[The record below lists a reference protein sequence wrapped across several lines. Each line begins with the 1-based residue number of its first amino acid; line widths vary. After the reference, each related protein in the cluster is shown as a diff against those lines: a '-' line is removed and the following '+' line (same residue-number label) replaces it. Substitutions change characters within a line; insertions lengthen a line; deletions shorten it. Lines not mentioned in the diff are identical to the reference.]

1 MTLSDII
8 KGVAR
13 VAIEGRE
20 DVEVASLTY
29 DSRQVSAG
37 SCFFAVEGTVV
48 DGHDFIAKAIA
59 GGAAVVVC
67 QHIPDE
73 VRGADCTFVVVE
85 DTNVAMGAMASAFYG
100 NPSHE
105 LKVVGV
111 TGTNGKTT
119 IATLLYDLVQS
130 MGYKAGLI
138 STVVYKVGA
147 REIESTH
154 TTPDAIRL
162 NAMMREMVEEGC
174 EYCFMECSSHA
185 IVQQR
190 IGGIKFVGALFTNI
204 THEHLDY
211 HKTFAEYIRAKKLFF
226 DGLTKEAFALVN
238 VDDRNGE
245 VMLQNTSAK
254 RYTLSLRKMADFRA
268 KVIEILNEGME
279 LRIDNSDVWVRFLG
293 KFNAYNLLTVYGAA
307 RLLGFAKEEVLAH
320 LSLLRPV
327 SGRFETILAKDGT
340 MAIVDFAHTPDALE
354 NTIRAIEDIRREG
367 QRLIVV
373 CGCGGDRDKT
383 KRPVMGG
390 MAAKMADIAIFTS
403 DNPRTEDPAQ
413 ILREMESGVEAGDK
427 YLKIADRD
435 EAVKTAV
442 MLAERGDII
451 LLAGKGHENYV
462 LDKNGKTAFSERE
475 TVQRILNQNRT
486 GIDNVS

>member
-427 YLKIADRD
+427 YLKITDRD

-451 LLAGKGHENYV
+451 LLAGKGHENYQIV
-462 LDKNGKTAFSERE
+462 GTEKLPFSDKATVKGWFEKFER
-475 TVQRILNQNRT
+475 
-486 GIDNVS
+486 